1 MDLLEVLHNQMAL
14 RINSPLTSSAGR
26 LFDAVASLI
35 GVRHTANYEAQ
46 AAIELEAGADRN
58 VNSSYS
64 FEISTQLPR
73 KSGDESLHLIDP
85 APMFKEIV
93 ADLKAGLGQKV
104 IAGKFHNTVVNLIAE
119 TCETIRTKYGVQD
132 VFLSGGVWQNALLLT
147 RIVPFLEERGFRVY
161 THRQVPSNDG
171 GLALGQAA
179 VAAHRVK

>member
-1 MDLLEVLHNQMAL
+1 
-14 RINSPLTSSAGR
+14 
-26 LFDAVASLI
+26 
-35 GVRHTANYEAQ
+35 
-46 AAIELEAGADRN
+46 
-58 VNSSYS
+58 
-64 FEISTQLPR
+64 
-73 KSGDESLHLIDP
+73 
-85 APMFKEIV
+85 MFKEIV